1 METLHRKIDY
11 LSVSKHVRMDIE
23 IRQTCRLSVT
33 LDEPVYHASRQR
45 STLLGNEQWTT
56 TVGRH
61 LLAFSQP
68 VLDWLDLSS
77 VKRVRRRYAT
87 FETVDKHVF
96 LGEVN
101 VRDFQS
107 TGFRGSKA
115 MVNHNKE
122 KAILPLGMTRQ
133 ALVLRSLELVVEGRR
148 IVPSILHC
156 LLSRQILSREQR
168 TPA

>member
-1 METLHRKIDY
+1 MLNIAVPEVTLNSTGIDPSVCQIITT
-11 LSVSKHVRMDIE
+11 SVSKHVRMDIE

-33 LDEPVYHASRQR
+33 LDEPVYHASRQW

-68 VLDWLDLSS
+68 VLDCLDLSS

-87 FETVDKHVF
+87 FETVNKHVF

-115 MVNHNKE
+115 
-122 KAILPLGMTRQ
+122 
-133 ALVLRSLELVVEGRR
+133 
-148 IVPSILHC
+148 
-156 LLSRQILSREQR
+156 
-168 TPA
+168 